1 MIITN
6 QNSSLQLKLD
16 NLETFL
22 NAGSS
27 DSNICIKSTIN
38 CCDTLYTKTIKPT
51 GYWEIDLS
59 ERLDFDI
66 QSITFKNIKSN
77 INFVVPVRVRIL
89 PEETIFVTPS
99 SFLFNMTTGE
109 CDTPLTVTCL
119 TDWLVAE
126 IEDGIPSGI
135 GSGTVEDF
143 SITLTNIRI
152 ALNNYFTSIGVYDSN
167 INVSAVDNVLRLS
180 NFPEDCVPYLA
191 HFEPDADNLFFYYGS
206 NKGIFIYGDSIHILP
221 EFFGFTSFS
230 DGIYYFEA
238 IGYDGKQ
245 YFKEVNA
252 AFVDIE
258 TGQKVATTIGSL
270 VQETTK
276 RLLKDKASDATYIHL
291 LHYGL
296 VISSNTG
303 CNYQDLCTGF
313 KELVGLLNS
322 TNSQRGIRNECGCSR

>member
-1 MIITN
+1 MIINN

-38 CCDTLYTKTIKPT
+38 CCDTTYTKTIKPT
-51 GYWEIDLS
+51 GYWEMDLS
-59 ERLDFDI
+59 ERLEFDI
-66 QSITFKNIKSN
+66 QSVTFKNIVSN
-77 INFVVPVRVRIL
+77 IDFIIPVHVRIL
-89 PEETIFVTPS
+89 PEETITVDPTS
-99 SFLFNMTTGE
+99 SLFNTTTGQ
-109 CDTPLTVTCL
+109 CDIPLTVTCL
-119 TDWLVAE
+119 TDWVVSE

-135 GSGTVEDF
+135 GNGTVEDF
-143 SITLTNIRI
+143 SITLTNIRK
-152 ALNNYFTSIGVYDSN
+152 ALNNYFTSIGIDSN
-167 INVSAVDNVLRLS
+167 INVSAKDNVLRLS
-180 NFPEDCVPYLA
+180 NLPENCVPYLS
-191 HFEPDADNLFFYYGS
+191 HFEPTIDDLFFYYGS
-206 NKGIFIYGDSIHILP
+206 NVGIFIYGDSVHILP

-245 YFKEVNA
+245 YFKEVNS
-252 AFVDIE
+252 AFVDMTI
-258 TGQKVATTIGSL
+258 GQKVATTMASL
-270 VQETTK
+270 VQETAK

-303 CNYQDLCTGF
+303 CNYQDLCEGF